1 MDEQKMNGDILKE
14 LEEIEKIETEDIEAV
29 HSMGLGVVSI
39 ICCQKN
45 QYIAMRK
52 Y

>member
-29 HSMGLGVVSI
+29 HSMGLRVVSI
-39 ICCQKN
+39 ICC
-45 QYIAMRK
+45 
-52 Y
+52 

>member
-29 HSMGLGVVSI
+29 HSVGLGVVSI
-39 ICCQKN
+39 ICC
-45 QYIAMRK
+45 
-52 Y
+52 